1 MGGGGGQW
9 RTKGGG
15 TCRGVGRTELG
26 GGGSGGGGPTTVDCP
41 PKRSPLGFTQLGLCK
56 IFYFFFGGG
65 GSGQP
70 GNPPGYTL
78 GKGGG
83 VQGGGMGASLGGG
96 ARPAC
101 IGANLKAALSIKGPA
116 FPFFF
121 CLSIFVPGLKGR
133 QRGALIRGG
142 GRWRP
147 SGRHL
152 GGGVWGS
159 PQGHF

>member
-1 MGGGGGQW
+1 MTSHGGGAVAYQ
-9 RTKGGG
+9 GGG
-15 TCRGVGRTELG
+15 SRGVGRTELG
-26 GGGSGGGGPTTVDCP
+26 GVSRGGGSNHCRLP
-41 PKRSPLGFTQLGLCK
+41 PKALASR
-56 IFYFFFGGG
+56 FYPIRPMYNFVCVCGGGG

-101 IGANLKAALSIKGPA
+101 IGANLKAALSRAPRSLFFLLVDFCPRTKGAP
-116 FPFFF
+116 
-121 CLSIFVPGLKGR
+121 KG
-133 QRGALIRGG
+133 GANSGG

-159 PQGHF
+159 PQEHF